1 MKLGF
6 HGATT
11 MKADLPT
18 DIKVSA
24 AAGFKGLELQHLA
37 YTDGD

>member
-11 MKADLPT
+11 MTADSQT
-18 DIKVSA
+18 EVA
-24 AAGFKGLELQHLA
+24 ASQQLGGSRGNVAVVF
-37 YTDGD
+37 